1 MKALKNIVFSLFG
14 ATLFAAAAVFLAG
27 NYSASQEKAEEEKV
41 QAACAEWGAQMA
53 VHYMANGAFPDPALA
68 GFADKAFREYLQL
81 VSFGRRQH
89 LTPNDAHI
97 AAFNWC
103 MRTSLTHDITAR

>member
-1 MKALKNIVFSLFG
+1 MKTLKNIVFGIFG
-14 ATLFAAAAVFLAG
+14 ATLFAAAVVFLAG
-27 NYSASQEKAEEEKV
+27 NYSASQEKAEEEQV
-41 QAACAEWGAQMA
+41 QVACAEWGAKMA
-53 VHYMANGAFPDPALA
+53 VHYMANGVFPDPALA
-68 GFADKAFREYLQL
+68 GFEDKAFREYLQL

-103 MRTSLTHDITAR
+103 MRTSLTHDIIAQ